1 MTNTLVISDITATR
15 MAVIAERTN
24 NLLMAGA
31 KAMMI
36 QELKSKLHN
45 GVAHFIFQKKNGE
58 YREMFATTNPSL
70 VKRHINGRGVSK
82 ELFATTAVFDCE
94 LGEWRS
100 FRWESIVKVF

>member
-1 MTNTLVISDITATR
+1 MTNTLIISDITATR
-15 MAVIAERTN
+15 MAVIAERTQ
-24 NLLMAGA
+24 NLLVAGA

-36 QELKSKLHN
+36 QELKSKLRS
-45 GVAHFIFQKKNGE
+45 GVAHFIFQKRNGE

-70 VKRHINGRGVSK
+70 VKRHINGRGVSR
-82 ELFATTAVFDCE
+82 EVFATTAVFDCE

>member
-15 MAVIAERTN
+15 MTVIAERTN

-45 GVAHFIFQKKNGE
+45 GVAHFVFQKRNGE
-58 YREMFATTNPSL
+58 YREMFATTNRAL
-70 VKRHINGRGVSK
+70 VQRHIVGTGECR
-82 ELFATTAVFDCE
+82 ELYATTAVFDVE
-94 LGEWRS
+94 KGAWRS